1 MDSEAAKQLCHSLI
15 TSDLKQ
21 AVIDLLTQAGLWEE
35 RLSAQG
41 KKVRDVTRDLQK
53 PKSHQLPHAQFVR
66 GDFDFKQMTD
76 LTFLQSEAFANEWAS
91 VYNAM

>member
-35 RLSAQG
+35 RLSAQA
-41 KKVRDVTRDLQK
+41 KKVRAVTRDLQK
-53 PKSHQLPHAQFVR
+53 AESHRLPHVQFVK

>member
-1 MDSEAAKQLCHSLI
+1 
-15 TSDLKQ
+15 
-21 AVIDLLTQAGLWEE
+21 VIDLLTQAELWEE

-53 PKSHQLPHAQFVR
+53 PKSHQFPHVQFVR

-76 LTFLQSEAFANEWAS
+76 LTFLQSEGVANEWAS
-91 VYNAM
+91 VYKAM